1 MTQKEIK
8 NNLPRLPYW
17 VVNSKAEDP
26 KIIKDDNCDTV
37 CTVDTECG
45 IIVDVAITNGILSAI
60 NNTYGKGINPESV
73 PDMFNALQSLH
84 RDLINYGSY
93 KSAEIIQNILK
104 NATL

>member
-1 MTQKEIK
+1 MNQQEIKAKMTQSD
-8 NNLPRLPYW
+8 W
-17 VVNSKAEDP
+17 VYTSKDMTS
-26 KIIKDDNCDTV
+26 INYGSIDCWTLDSIGNTHNTV
-37 CTVDTECG
+37 ANAA
-45 IIVDVAITNGILSAI
+45 AITHAI